1 MDEAVKAHL
10 PADKAL
16 VAVFSDKNS
25 AESAYRF
32 LKELGYPEDE
42 INVLMSDETRTMY
55 FDAPYM
61 QVEVVGA
68 SPKESPAIATAVG
81 TGTGVLLG
89 AALGAASTLV
99 FPGVGLVIAG
109 PISAALIGAG
119 FGGMTGG
126 LMGSLIGVGVPEPRA
141 KAYEEK
147 VKEGKII
154 LGVNPR
160 NAEEEQQIIEMW
172 RKEGG
177 DLILQ

>member
-1 MDEAVKAHL
+1 MDKAVKAHL
-10 PADKAL
+10 PSDKAL

-25 AESAYRF
+25 ADSAYQY
-32 LKELGYPEDE
+32 LKELGYSEDE

-55 FDAPYM
+55 FDAPHM
-61 QVEVVGA
+61 QVEVKGA
-68 SPKESPAIATAVG
+68 NPQETPAVASAIG

-126 LMGSLIGVGVPEPRA
+126 LMGSLIGVGIPEPRA

-147 VKEGKII
+147 IKEGKII

-160 NAEEEQQIIEMW
+160 SAEEEQQIIEVW
-172 RKEGG
+172 RRQGG
-177 DLILQ
+177 DLIIQ

>member
-16 VAVFSDKNS
+16 VAVFSDKDS
-25 AESAYRF
+25 ADSAYRL

-55 FDAPYM
+55 FDAPHM

-68 SPKESPAIATAVG
+68 SPKESPALASAVG

-99 FPGVGLVIAG
+99 FPGIGLVIAG
-109 PISAALIGAG
+109 PLSAALIGGG

-126 LMGSLIGVGVPEPRA
+126 LMGSLIGVGIPEPSA
-141 KAYEEK
+141 KAYEDK
-147 VKEGKII
+147 IKEGKII
-154 LGVNPR
+154 IGVNPR
-160 NAEEEQQIIEMW
+160 NAEDGRQISDTW

-177 DLILQ
+177 DLIIQ